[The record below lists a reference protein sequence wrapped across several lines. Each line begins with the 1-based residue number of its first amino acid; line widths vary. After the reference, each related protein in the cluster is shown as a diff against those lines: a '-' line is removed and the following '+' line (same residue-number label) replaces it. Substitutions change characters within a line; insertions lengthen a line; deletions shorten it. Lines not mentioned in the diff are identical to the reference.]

1 MGVKRTACVLVCL
14 NRKQDT
20 KAFSI
25 VEIRFVTLLFQCCS
39 CIRSDYEE
47 TTSLETAGNSLTFSM
62 TKNTASR
69 TNLLSLKEGEDKK
82 NHVISSLFACIF
94 SQ

>member
-39 CIRSDYEE
+39 SKRSDYEE
-47 TTSLETAGNSLTFSM
+47 TTSLETET
-62 TKNTASR
+62 
-69 TNLLSLKEGEDKK
+69 
-82 NHVISSLFACIF
+82 H
-94 SQ
+94 